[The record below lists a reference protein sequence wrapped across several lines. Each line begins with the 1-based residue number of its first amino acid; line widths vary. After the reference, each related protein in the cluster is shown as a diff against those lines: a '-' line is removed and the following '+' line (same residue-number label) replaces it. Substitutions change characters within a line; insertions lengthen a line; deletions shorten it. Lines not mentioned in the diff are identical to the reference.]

1 MNVFYFGRLSNVHYI
16 TYGMSLLIS
25 DLELRSCLL
34 FVHLLSGLAIVTM
47 NRRQKKEMA
56 KKNSCSVLY
65 SSELYSSVV

>member
-16 TYGMSLLIS
+16 TYIMSLLIS

-47 NRRQKKEMA
+47 NRRQKRNG